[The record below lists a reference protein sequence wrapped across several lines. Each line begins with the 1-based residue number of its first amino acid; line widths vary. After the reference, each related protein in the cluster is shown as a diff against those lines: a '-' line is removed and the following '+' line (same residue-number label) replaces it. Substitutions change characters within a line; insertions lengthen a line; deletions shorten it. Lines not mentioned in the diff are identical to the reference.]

1 MTATPSQV
9 RAALKTRLE
18 SISGLKV
25 YAFAP
30 ASISVPCAAISY
42 GNGEFLTYATSMD
55 DDSDDMDLTI
65 TVFVQGGQRDEQTTA
80 EALDAFLAKSS
91 ASSIYAAVEADPTL
105 GGVVDSCSVM
115 GASDYGSRVFGEG
128 ENAARYPSV
137 QFAVEVLL

>member
-30 ASISVPCAAISY
+30 ASISVPCAAITY
-42 GNGEFLTYATSMD
+42 GNGEFLTYRTSTD
-55 DDSDDMDLTI
+55 GHDMDLTI

-80 EALDAFLAKSS
+80 EALDAYLADAGS
-91 ASSIYAAVEADPTL
+91 SSIYAAVEADPTL

-128 ENAARYPSV
+128 ENAVRYQSV